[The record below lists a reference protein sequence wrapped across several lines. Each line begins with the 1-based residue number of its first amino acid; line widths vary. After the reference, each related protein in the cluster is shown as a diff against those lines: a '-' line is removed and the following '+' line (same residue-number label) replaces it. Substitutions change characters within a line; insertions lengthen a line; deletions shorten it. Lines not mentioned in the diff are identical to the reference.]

1 MQLVCASYMTFA
13 VPLRAPSYAFRDSCA
28 VIAHPPTTVV
38 QWGAGNPVSLMACSE
53 PNMCTS
59 ENGNMEATRPTR
71 SGGVA
76 RSPASV
82 SPPRAPRVMLGRI
95 PWWARCRIGLLWPL
109 MVPRPWKWEA
119 EARKNVI
126 EDRPIG

>member
-82 SPPRAPRVMLGRI
+82 SPPRTKSYAWPHPMVGTMSDWLAVAPDGSTSLEMGS
-95 PWWARCRIGLLWPL
+95 
-109 MVPRPWKWEA
+109 
-119 EARKNVI
+119 
-126 EDRPIG
+126 